1 MNFLQIY
8 IMSSIILVSIF
19 VSRFSNSQLV
29 SFADASTGWDHLY
42 TRVISLPNWQ
52 EYMYVASLPALLLH
66 SFLTVL
72 IIALCNWAVAKATSK

>member
-1 MNFLQIY
+1 
-8 IMSSIILVSIF
+8 MSSITVCIILVSIF

-42 TRVISLPNWQ
+42 TSVISLPN
-52 EYMYVASLPALLLH
+52 YMHVASLPALLLH
-66 SFLTVL
+66 SFLPVL